1 MASSRNRSPDVGYP
15 QLHKDQID
23 IIIESLIATIR
34 DRDLGKRID
43 TAEGTAADLVAFYT
57 RRWGLPPAITT
68 RQRQITE
75 LAAAAGLTGERR

>member
-23 IIIESLIATIR
+23 MIIESLIATIR

-43 TAEGTAADLVAFYT
+43 QAESTAAELVAYYT

-68 RQRQITE
+68 RQQRIRE
-75 LAAAAGLTGERR
+75 LTAEF